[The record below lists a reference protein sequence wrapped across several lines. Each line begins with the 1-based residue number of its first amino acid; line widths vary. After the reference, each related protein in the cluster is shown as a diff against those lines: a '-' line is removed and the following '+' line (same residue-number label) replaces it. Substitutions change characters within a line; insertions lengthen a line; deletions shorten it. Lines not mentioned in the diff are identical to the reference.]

1 MRESKAKKK
10 EKKKGEEK
18 KKEKKGKKVSWS
30 LTTDGSEAD
39 CMNCTFSRTA
49 NETESEL
56 HTAKKRHAGQEGGVG
71 WRWG

>member
-1 MRESKAKKK
+1 MHESKARKK
-10 EKKKGEEK
+10 EKKREEK
-18 KKEKKGKKVSWS
+18 RKRKKKVSWS

-39 CMNCTFSRTA
+39 CMNWTFSRTA

-56 HTAKKRHAGQEGGVG
+56 HSTKKRHAWQEGGVG